1 MTAAPKNGS
10 LEKLQDRDNSV
21 SPSVFP
27 VTQGRCRWGRK
38 GQAHPLGTA
47 GYGSKRLRKECRDN
61 IGKDHPSAGTGDNLQ
76 RPLARGK
83 TIGQRRWMVWRMSP
97 YERERRSNVLRG
109 VMVRTPWPS
118 ARQRGSGY
126 SAAVSGFTPLDAV
139 REPKREAEDRE
150 GLLKPTRREG
160 YASRRLSLARAG
172 KVKIGKMA
180 CRAEIR
186 TGYGKSVRPGS
197 QGGFGKRDRWWN

>member
-1 MTAAPKNGS
+1 MTAASKKRS

-27 VTQGRCRWGRK
+27 VTRGRGRWGRK

-47 GYGSKRLRKECRDN
+47 GYGSKRLRKEGRDN

-76 RPLARGK
+76 RPRARGK
-83 TIGQRRWMVWRMSP
+83 TIGPRRWRVWRMSP
-97 YERERRSNVLRG
+97 YERGRRSNVLRG
-109 VMVRTPWPS
+109 VVKAPWPS

-126 SAAVSGFTPLDAV
+126 SAAVAGFTPPDPVL
-139 REPKREAEDRE
+139 EPRRKAEDRE

-160 YASRRLSLARAG
+160 YASRRLSLTRAG

-197 QGGFGKRDRWWN
+197 LGGFGKRNPWWN